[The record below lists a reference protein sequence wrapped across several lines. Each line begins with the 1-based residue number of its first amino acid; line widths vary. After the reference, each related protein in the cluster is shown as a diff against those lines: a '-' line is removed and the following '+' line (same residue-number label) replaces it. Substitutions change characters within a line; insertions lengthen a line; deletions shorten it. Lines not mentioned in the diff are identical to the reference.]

1 MADDNDTAKAAIPAK
16 SKKKIWLWIFIVV
29 ILLGAS
35 VGADWYFTGRPDD
48 GGASEEEAQAN
59 PAPAPVY
66 LPLDPLVINLS
77 DEGGGRFA
85 QVGITLQVRNAD
97 RVEDIRKLLPT
108 IRNGILM
115 LISERTSQDMLSKEG
130 KERLAED
137 ILEEVGIAFGIEPAQ
152 AEVVTEPETVVATET
167 EKGKP
172 AKPKKRS
179 VPKVKPVVP
188 LNPVISVLF
197 SSMVVQ

>member
-1 MADDNDTAKAAIPAK
+1 MADDNDTAKATIPTK
-16 SKKKIWLWIFIVV
+16 PKRKIWLWILIVV

-48 GGASEEEAQAN
+48 GGASEEEAQAK

-77 DEGGGRFA
+77 DEGGSRFA

-108 IRNGILM
+108 IRNGILI
-115 LISERTSQDMLSKEG
+115 LISQRTSQDMLSKEG

-137 ILEEVGIAFGIEPAQ
+137 IMEEVGFAFGIEPEE
-152 AEVVTEPETVVATET
+152 AEVVTETAVAPET

-172 AKPKKRS
+172 SRPKKKPI
-179 VPKVKPVVP
+179 PKVKPVVP
-188 LNPVISVLF
+188 LNPVVSVLF